1 MKLLN
6 GIGLGTFP
14 FASPFTKVNES
25 EASNI
30 VTTYLNEGGKYIDTA
45 PTYSFGEVEILL
57 GKILK
62 KFKRDNFFINSSCG
76 FVRQG
81 NGYVKSGR
89 YKDVIQ
95 DCEESLLR
103 LGLNEIDL
111 YISHTPDT
119 ETGTPF
125 SETIS
130 AMEDLKKQ
138 GKIKAIGVSNVSL
151 EQLKEYNQ
159 SNSVEFVQNRF
170 SLLNQNFDE
179 DFTDYCID
187 NRIGIVAFQVIER
200 GILTEKF
207 INTNIELSENDLRNK
222 KPEFRKVVRS
232 VVQNWVND
240 DLLPI
245 SIRYDLPLSAL
256 AIKWALSNDYIAL
269 CQCGATNTKQVL
281 NNLKS
286 IQSSNSDVIDEINA
300 SYEKLSD
307 FLEKEYQQTV
317 IEFLGISLKDT
328 LKGSATGK

>member
-14 FASPFTKVNES
+14 FASPFTKVDES
-25 EASNI
+25 EAVNI
-30 VTTYLNEGGKYIDTA
+30 VTTYINAGGKYIDTA
-45 PTYSFGEVEILL
+45 PTYAFGEVEILL

-62 KFKRDNFFINSSCG
+62 KFKRDNFFINTSCG

-81 NGYVKSGR
+81 NGYIKSGR

-95 DCEESLLR
+95 DCDESLLR

-138 GKIKAIGVSNVSL
+138 GKIKAIGVSNVLL

-159 SNSVEFVQNRF
+159 SNNVEFVQNRF

-179 DFTDYCID
+179 KFTDYCIK

-207 INTNIELSENDLRNK
+207 IDSNIELSKNDLRNK
-222 KPEFRKVVRS
+222 KPEFRKGVRW
-232 VVQNWVND
+232 VIQNWVKE
-240 DLLPI
+240 DLIPI

-256 AIKWALSNDYIAL
+256 AIKWALSNDFIAL
-269 CQCGATNTKQVL
+269 CQCGASNTKQVI

-286 IQSSNSDVIDEINA
+286 IQSSNSDIIDEINA
-300 SYEKLSD
+300 AYNKLSD
-307 FLEKEYQQTV
+307 FLEKEYQQSV
-317 IEFLGISLKDT
+317 IDFLGISVIDT

>member
-1 MKLLN
+1 
-6 GIGLGTFP
+6 
-14 FASPFTKVNES
+14 
-25 EASNI
+25 
-30 VTTYLNEGGKYIDTA
+30 
-45 PTYSFGEVEILL
+45 
-57 GKILK
+57 
-62 KFKRDNFFINSSCG
+62 
-76 FVRQG
+76 
-81 NGYVKSGR
+81 
-89 YKDVIQ
+89 
-95 DCEESLLR
+95 
-103 LGLNEIDL
+103 
-111 YISHTPDT
+111 
-119 ETGTPF
+119 
-125 SETIS
+125 
-130 AMEDLKKQ
+130 
-138 GKIKAIGVSNVSL
+138 
-151 EQLKEYNQ
+151 
-159 SNSVEFVQNRF
+159 VEFVQNRF

-222 KPEFRKVVRS
+222 KPEFRKEVRS
-232 VVQNWVND
+232 VVQNWVKD

-286 IQSSNSDVIDEINA
+286 IQSNNSDVIDEINA
-300 SYEKLSD
+300 SYKKLSD